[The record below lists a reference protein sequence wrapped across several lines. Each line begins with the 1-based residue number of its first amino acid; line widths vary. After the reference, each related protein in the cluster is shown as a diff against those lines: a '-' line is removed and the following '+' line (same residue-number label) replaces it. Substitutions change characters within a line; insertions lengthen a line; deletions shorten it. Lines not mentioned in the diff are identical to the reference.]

1 MIFLPP
7 CRLFV
12 AQEGE
17 QPAATELGTGRLDEK
32 GAPPTGPDDLVD
44 LRDQILRQ
52 NDVCSL

>member
-1 MIFLPP
+1 MVLLPP

-17 QPAATELGTGRLDEK
+17 QPAATKLGTSRLYEK
-32 GAPPTGPDDLVD
+32 GAPPTGPDELVD
-44 LRDQILRQ
+44 LFDQILGQ